1 MSDSHPPVR
10 GFRFAGISCGI
21 KADGVPDLGLIM
33 AEDEVPAAALF
44 TRNRVKAAP
53 VQISAERMERGRA
66 QAILVNSGNANA
78 CTGKDGIDRCR
89 DTTITL
95 AETLGINEES
105 VLPCST
111 GIIGRTLPSE
121 LIETAT
127 PRLLDDLSE
136 DGAGRFAEAIRTT
149 DRFPKMASIQF
160 GVGAEGNAT
169 VLGIAKGAGMIHPNM
184 ATTLAF
190 VLTDAP
196 MSSSFLHSSLR
207 RAVADSFNAMTVDGE
222 TSTNDTIIA
231 LTSNKAETA
240 PIRGTDR
247 DARRFQDALGDV
259 LGQLSTSIVRDGE
272 GAQRVVRL
280 EVAGGPSESA
290 ARQVAE
296 RVAQSLL
303 VKTAVH
309 GCDPNWGRIL
319 SAAGMAGV
327 AFDVDKVQLSIGGVP
342 VFKKGQALGPE
353 AEANA
358 REKMRSPEYTIL
370 LQLGAGS
377 GKAHYLFCDVGTE
390 YVKFNSSY
398 QS

>member
-10 GFRFAGISCGI
+10 GFRFAGISSGI
-21 KADGVPDLGLIM
+21 KGDDAPDLGLIL
-33 AEDEVPAAALF
+33 AEDELPAAALF
-44 TRNRVKAAP
+44 TRNRIKAAP
-53 VQISAERMERGRA
+53 VQLSAERMERGRA

-95 AETLGINEES
+95 AESLGINEEA

-121 LIETAT
+121 QIEAAI

-136 DGAGRFAEAIRTT
+136 DGVGRFAEAIRTT
-149 DRFPKMASIQF
+149 DRWPKVASIQF
-160 GVGAEGNAT
+160 GVGMEGSAT
-169 VLGIAKGAGMIHPNM
+169 VLGVAKGAGMIHPNM

-190 VLTDAP
+190 VVTDAP

-207 RAVADSFNAMTVDGE
+207 RAVADTFNAMTVDGE

-231 LTSNKAETA
+231 LTSNMAES
-240 PIRGTDR
+240 PPLRGTDR

-259 LGQLSTSIVRDGE
+259 LSQLSKSIVRDGE
-272 GAQRVVRL
+272 GAQRLVRL
-280 EVAGGPSESA
+280 EVAGGPSEAA

-296 RVAQSLL
+296 RIASSLL
-303 VKTAVH
+303 VKTAIH

-319 SAAGMAGV
+319 SAAGMAPV
-327 AFDVDKVQLSIGGVP
+327 AFDLDKVQLAIGGVP
-342 VFKKGQALGPE
+342 VFKKGSGLGPE

-358 REKMRSPEYTIL
+358 REQMRAPEYTIR

-377 GKAHYLFCDVGTE
+377 AQAHYLLCDIGSE
-390 YVKFNSSY
+390 YVRFNSSY
-398 QS
+398 SS